1 MEQTNNDFL
10 VKDTQLIPY
19 EELVNIVNGFRDQL
33 QSLDYRVT
41 NKNFGSKLY
50 QTKET
55 INSKSRFVAGA
66 DDEVVIMDAQNPT
79 YRLWAGAKDPA
90 AAPFSVDKFGNLIA
104 NSVTLSGYLQVGE
117 ALSDIGAGNITSTYI
132 GSNAITTAKLA
143 AEAVTAV
150 KIDVDDLF
158 AQNITAT
165 GTITGARL
173 RTASSG
179 ARVEMSTSANSF
191 KIYDASALRLEIY
204 ENFINFNENDGT
216 QVGSIYAGDTGNLLI
231 NVSQTGQNLLLNAP
245 TSGAIVMSVASNIYM
260 QLISGEVRMNTWIDM
275 SSFHIDNCDGIY
287 FDDHNANPD
296 ANGHMVYYD
305 VGASEGI
312 RCQFGG
318 SDFQFDATAV

>member
-1 MEQTNNDFL
+1 
-10 VKDTQLIPY
+10 
-19 EELVNIVNGFRDQL
+19 
-33 QSLDYRVT
+33 
-41 NKNFGSKLY
+41 
-50 QTKET
+50 
-55 INSKSRFVAGA
+55 
-66 DDEVVIMDAQNPT
+66 MDAQNPT

-117 ALSDIGAGNITSTYI
+117 ALSDIGSGNITSTYI

-143 AEAVTAV
+143 TEAVTAV

-204 ENFINFNENDGT
+204 DNFINFNENDGT

-231 NVSQTGQNLLLNAP
+231 NVAQTGQNLLLNAP
-245 TSGAIVMSVASNIYM
+245 TSGAIVLSVASNIYL
-260 QLISGEVRMNTWIDM
+260 QCISGEIRANTWIDL
-275 SSFHIDNCDGIY
+275 SSYWIDNCDGIY

-318 SDFQFDATAV
+318 ADFQFDASGV